1 MAPLVT
7 FTSDYGTRDEY
18 VGSVKGVL
26 LGLCPG
32 ATIVDLTHQIAPQ
45 AVEEAARLLKA
56 AYQAFPDG
64 TIHLAVV
71 DPGVGSGRRALA
83 ARTRRAFWVGPD
95 NGLFAPLFEADGPA
109 TVVEIDRERFLLP
122 SAQAA
127 TAPPAIA
134 ALAAATF
141 DGRDLFAPVAARL
154 ACGSPLGSFGRPL
167 NDWVGLPITQ
177 PRLVHRPLRS
187 GGAAITPGG
196 SSAIEGEVAH
206 IDRFGNLITNITVD
220 HLAELIGARR
230 QARPTVVIGTERLR
244 LYRSYADARKGS
256 TGALINS
263 SGHLEIF
270 GSADSAE
277 RLLGAGK
284 ETSVTVELTG

>member
-1 MAPLVT
+1 MTPIVT

-45 AVEEAARLLKA
+45 AVEEAARLLQA
-56 AYQAFPDG
+56 AYQAFPEG

-71 DPGVGSGRRALA
+71 DPGVGSGRRAIA

-122 SAQAA
+122 SVQTSTAA
-127 TAPPAIA
+127 PAIA

-187 GGAAITPGG
+187 GGAARAGV
-196 SSAIEGEVAH
+196 SSAIEGEVAR
-206 IDRFGNLITNITVD
+206 IDRFGNLITNITAD
-220 HLAELIGARR
+220 HLAELIGPRR
-230 QARPTVVIGTERLR
+230 QARPTVVIGAERLR

-256 TGALINS
+256 AGALINS
-263 SGHLEIF
+263 SGQLEIF

-284 ETSVTVELTG
+284 ETSVTVELK